1 MSGETAPVLV
11 VGGGL
16 VGLSA
21 ALFLA
26 ARGVRPLLV
35 ERRPASSPHPRAI
48 GYTARTVELLRSVGL
63 ESAIPTGGASTAV
76 RRARVESLAGTW
88 FEEQPW
94 SPPSAAPEVEHSPCG
109 PAGIAQDRLEPLLR
123 DRAVALGADVR
134 LSTELVSFE
143 QDDAGVSAV
152 LRAADG
158 GEYEVRAEHL
168 VAADGHRSPVREALG
183 VHRTGRGHLATVR
196 SVLFRAPLE
205 EYLRGG
211 VGQFAIDQPGLSA
224 FLTTYGDG
232 RWVLMF
238 EDDVDR
244 DEKTLRDLVA
254 RAIGRSDVA
263 VELITTGRW
272 ELAAAVADTY
282 SVGRAHLAGDAAHTL
297 PPNRGGYGANVGIE
311 DAHNLAWKLAAV
323 LAGESTPGLLDT
335 YDAERRPVAELCHRQ
350 LFARPERYNPEPTRD
365 VPLIDDRAMVFGQ
378 LYRSAAVLDAGPDL
392 PPALRPEQW
401 AGQPGT
407 RAPHL
412 WLSRD
417 GARPST
423 LDLFGRGWVLLSDND
438 DWADAAKA
446 ASPALDHRR
455 VDVDGFRTAF
465 GLHDGGATLVRPDG
479 YIAWRS
485 PDLPADPANALT
497 SALRQVSFA
506 TARPSVS
513 LPGR

>member
-1 MSGETAPVLV
+1 MRVETTPVLV

-26 ARGVRPLLV
+26 ARGVAPLLV

-48 GYTARTVELLRSVGL
+48 GYTARTMELFRSVGL
-63 ESAIPTGGASTAV
+63 DQSIPSGGASTAV
-76 RRARVESLAGTW
+76 RRARVESLAGPW

-143 QDDAGVSAV
+143 QDDDGVSAV
-152 LRAADG
+152 VRTTDG
-158 GEYEVRAEHL
+158 TEIAVRADHL
-168 VAADGHRSPVREALG
+168 VAADGHRSAVREALG
-183 VHRTGRGHLATVR
+183 VHRTGRGHLATAR

-211 VGQFAIDQPGLSA
+211 VSQFAIDQPGLSA

-238 EDDVDR
+238 EDDVER

-254 RAIGRSDVA
+254 RAIGRTDVD

-272 ELAAAVADTY
+272 ELAAAIADTY
-282 SVGRAHLAGDAAHTL
+282 SVGRVHLAGDAAHTL

-323 LAGESTPGLLDT
+323 LAGESTPELLDT

-350 LFARPERYNPEPTRD
+350 LFARPERYNPEPTPD
-365 VPLIDDRAMVFGQ
+365 VPLVDDLAMVFGQ

-412 WLSRD
+412 WLTRD
-417 GARPST
+417 GVRLST
-423 LDLFGRGWVLLSDND
+423 LDLLGRGWVLLSDND
-438 DWADAAKA
+438 EWVDAAKL
-446 ASPALDHRR
+446 ASPALDHQRI
-455 VDVDGFRTAF
+455 DAAGFREAY
-465 GLHDGGATLVRPDG
+465 GLRDGGATLVRPDG
-479 YIAWRS
+479 HIAWRS
-485 PDLPADPANALT
+485 RDLPADPAAVLT
-497 SALRQVSFA
+497 SALRRTSFA
-506 TARPSVS
+506 R
-513 LPGR
+513 